1 MWYLET
7 SAKNSEN
14 VGRLFQTIA
23 EELTIKARE
32 TTIGLLNNGSD
43 AFFDREQ
50 QTKPVKS
57 NCC

>member
-14 VGRLFQTIA
+14 VGKLFQTIA
-23 EELTIKARE
+23 EELTMKAQESTLGASTNVHE
-32 TTIGLLNNGSD
+32 TFPNGS
-43 AFFDREQ
+43 Q
-50 QTKPVKS
+50 SKPVKS